1 MLVTNVHEEATEEE
15 VQDKFAEFGEI
26 KNLHLNLDRRTGYV
40 KVSHTISRWSL
51 DTTASFPWVS
61 LTDLCVAV
69 VRLYILFEIG
79 LRAGGIRDPR
89 RGEGGD

>member
-51 DTTASFPWVS
+51 DIACFFS
-61 LTDLCVAV
+61 LGIADRL
-69 VRLYILFEIG
+69 VRCG
-79 LRAGGIRDPR
+79 VRAFIFYLK
-89 RGEGGD
+89 